1 MAAAERD
8 VRYTAGLMASPLDTF
23 ELLAELSLALGG
35 FSGVAASF
43 GGRDRTYRPIEIARL
58 AAVFS
63 FAGMSLV
70 GALLVISLTHAGIAA
85 SDTYAAA
92 SLTSFLMVLWFLA
105 TQVPPT
111 LRLYSA
117 GESTTSGRYVV
128 FSSGYFISLVLLF
141 LWSALY
147 EREAWPLIVGIS
159 SQLVFGLWIFSR
171 LLLRA
176 N

>member
-1 MAAAERD
+1 
-8 VRYTAGLMASPLDTF
+8 MASPIDTF

-58 AAVFS
+58 TGVFS
-63 FAGMSLV
+63 YAGMSLV
-70 GALLVISLTHAGIAA
+70 GALLAISLTHAGIAA

-92 SLTSFLMVLWFLA
+92 ALTCCLMVLWYLA
-105 TQVPPT
+105 TQVPPVF
-111 LRLYSA
+111 RLYRA
-117 GESTTSGRYVV
+117 GESTTSGPYMV
-128 FSSGYFISLVLLF
+128 FSFSYMFALVFLF

-159 SQLVFGLWIFSR
+159 TQLVYGLWIFAR